1 MEKEPPATGPLV
13 ATGPEL
19 PFTSQGL
26 QRGLPV
32 QRDRIIIIIKG
43 MKIGKGVRLIFT
55 DKLLVYVKNPKE
67 STKKLLDFVNLA
79 RLEDR

>member
-1 MEKEPPATGPLV
+1 M
-13 ATGPEL
+13 
-19 PFTSQGL
+19 
-26 QRGLPV
+26 

-55 DKLLVYVKNPKE
+55 DKLLVYIENPKE